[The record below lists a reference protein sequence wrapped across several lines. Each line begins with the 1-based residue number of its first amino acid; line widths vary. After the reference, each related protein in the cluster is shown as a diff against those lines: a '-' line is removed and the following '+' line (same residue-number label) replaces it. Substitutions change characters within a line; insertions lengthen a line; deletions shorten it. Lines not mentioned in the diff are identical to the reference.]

1 MSMKIYLKIP
11 HSIKKYS
18 LVETWL
24 FRKRRRR
31 LCKELGRASSCCLR
45 RKDVHRTV
53 FFRIQMN
60 TQFFFHIYWYLFF
73 PWLSSLTNFHLPA
86 TTTTITNPL
95 STSLLYESWKDVL
108 LIEFKYKWNLDLT
121 KWQGT
126 GEMC

>member
-1 MSMKIYLKIP
+1 MIVNEDLSKNSSLY
-11 HSIKKYS
+11 KKYS

-60 TQFFFHIYWYLFF
+60 TQFFFHIY
-73 PWLSSLTNFHLPA
+73 
-86 TTTTITNPL
+86 
-95 STSLLYESWKDVL
+95 
-108 LIEFKYKWNLDLT
+108 
-121 KWQGT
+121 
-126 GEMC
+126 